1 MSSNL
6 IFKKFCM
13 PAVPAFA
20 ALVLLL
26 PSCNLALSQAPAAKA
41 PAVLSVQV
49 DKSLHSVS
57 PTLYGMMT
65 EEINYSYDGGLYA
78 ELVRNRTLRDRNWNQ
93 QDWLIVQNASAG
105 AKFEKDKATGPSEAL
120 NDSIKLTVTSA
131 SPSEPAGLRNQGYWG
146 YPLRPNV
153 AYKFSIYAKAD
164 PVGAGPLHVD
174 LVNNKTGK
182 SVAHGEVAS
191 IGSDWKQYTV
201 TLHTGAITPSEENH
215 LELTL
220 TKPATMWM
228 TMVSVFPPTYK
239 NRVNGNRIDL
249 MEKLAG
255 LHPAF
260 LRFPGGNY
268 LEGDHIDERYEWKKS
283 IGPLVDRPTHPS
295 PWNYHSSDGLGLLEF
310 LEWCEDLKMEN
321 VLAVYGGYSMRQ
333 EHIEPG
339 KKLEP
344 YVQDALD
351 EIEYATGSV
360 DTKWG
365 AERAKDGHPAPFKLA
380 YVEIGNEDFFD
391 QSKSYD
397 GRFKQFHDAIKAK
410 YPDQKLIATAP
421 VTSVKPDVLDDHFYL
436 SAENYFNDIHH
447 YDNFDR
453 NGPKIFMGEYATM
466 EGSPTADFGAALG
479 DAAWLTG
486 VERNSDVVVMS
497 SYAPLM
503 VNVHNGGMQ
512 WHPDLIGYD
521 GLTSYGSPSYYVLS
535 LFAGKIGDEVPASTL
550 TGAGPRVAYSVTHQ
564 ASTGKVYLKIVNGV
578 TTPQELEIDLSGI
591 SAIAGPAK
599 LTRLHALS
607 PVDTN
612 TIADPKHIVP
622 VESTIPASGTK
633 VKHTIPGYSFEV
645 IEFDTK
651 K

>member
-1 MSSNL
+1 MSFAPIL
-6 IFKKFCM
+6 KKIAPVATLLFIL
-13 PAVPAFA
+13 PA
-20 ALVLLL
+20 ALPVFG
-26 PSCNLALSQAPAAKA
+26 QTT
-41 PAVLSVQV
+41 PAVLTV
-49 DKSLHSVS
+49 
-57 PTLYGMMT
+57 LYGLMT
-65 EEINYSYDGGLYA
+65 EEINYSYDGGLYP
-78 ELVRNRTLRDRNWNQ
+78 EMVRNRVMRDRNWNQ

-105 AKFEKDKATGPSEAL
+105 AKFEKDKTTGPSEAL

-131 SPSEPAGLRNQGYWG
+131 SPTEPAGLRNQGYWG
-146 YPLRPNV
+146 YPLRPDMT
-153 AYKFSIYAKAD
+153 YTFSLYAKAESA
-164 PVGAGPLHVD
+164 GLGPLHVS
-174 LVNNKTGK
+174 LVSNKTGK
-182 SVAHGEVAS
+182 SVASAEVAS
-191 IGSDWKQYTV
+191 IGSDWKQYKT
-201 TLHTGAITPSEENH
+201 TLHTGKIEASEANH

-220 TKPATMWM
+220 TKPGTVWI

-239 NRVNGNRIDL
+239 GRVNGNRVDL

-255 LHPAF
+255 MHPAF

-268 LEGDHIDERYEWKKS
+268 LEGDHISERYEWKKT

-310 LEWCEDLKMEN
+310 LEWCEDLHMEN
-321 VLAVYGGYSMRQ
+321 VLAVYAGYSMKQ
-333 EHIEPG
+333 EHVEPG
-339 KKLEP
+339 KDLEP

-351 EIEYATGSV
+351 EIEYATGGP

-365 AERAKDGHPAPFKLA
+365 AERVKDGHPTPFKLA
-380 YVEIGNEDFFD
+380 YVEIGNEDWFD

-410 YPDQKLIATAP
+410 YPEQKLIATAP
-421 VTSVKPDVLDDHFYL
+421 ITSVKPDVLDDHFYL
-436 SAENYFNDIHH
+436 SAEKYFDDIHH

-466 EGSPTADFGAALG
+466 EGSPTGDFGAALG

-497 SYAPLM
+497 SYAPLL

-521 GLTSYGSPSYYVLS
+521 GLSSYGSPSYYVLS
-535 LFAGKIGDEVPASTL
+535 LFAAKVGDTVPESSL
-550 TGAGPRVAYSVTHQ
+550 TGAGPRVAYSVTE
-564 ASTGKVYLKIVNGV
+564 SNGKVFLKIVNGSP
-578 TTPQELEIDLSGI
+578 TPQELEIDLSGVN
-591 SAIAGPAK
+591 AIAGPGK
-599 LTRLHALS
+599 VTRLHALS

-612 TIADPKHIVP
+612 TVADPKHIIP
-622 VESTIPASGTK
+622 VESTLPVAGTK
-633 VKHTIPGYSFEV
+633 LKHTLGGFTFEL
-645 IEFDTK
+645 IELDTK

>member
-1 MSSNL
+1 MLSDSIL
-6 IFKKFCM
+6 KKIC
-13 PAVPAFA
+13 ASATCLLAGACLLVPAPTA
-20 ALVLLL
+20 A
-26 PSCNLALSQAPAAKA
+26 SGQSSAAKK
-41 PAVLSVQV
+41 PAVLHIQV

-65 EEINYSYDGGLYA
+65 EEINYSYDGGLYP
-78 ELVRNRTLRDRNWNQ
+78 EMVSNRVMRDRNWNQ
-93 QDWLIVQNASAG
+93 QDWLVVQNADGG
-105 AKFEKDKATGPSEAL
+105 AKMEKDKTTGPSEAL
-120 NDSIKLTVTSA
+120 NDSIKVTITA
-131 SPSEPAGLRNQGYWG
+131 ATTEEPAGVRNMGFWG
-146 YPLRPNV
+146 YPLRPDGT
-153 AYKFSIYAKAD
+153 YKGSLYAKATD
-164 PVGAGPLHVD
+164 GLGPLHWN
-174 LVNNKTGK
+174 LVSNKTGK
-182 SVAHGEVAS
+182 SVASAEVPS

-201 TLHTGAITPSEENH
+201 TLHTGKIEASEAYH

-220 TKPATMWM
+220 TKPGTLWM
-228 TMVSVFPPTYK
+228 TLVSLFPPTYHD
-239 NRVNGNRIDL
+239 RVNGNRVDL
-249 MEKLAG
+249 MEMLGG

-268 LEGDHIDERYEWKKS
+268 LEGDHLDERYEWKKT

-310 LEWCEDLKMEN
+310 LEWCEDLHMQN
-321 VLAVYGGYSMRQ
+321 VMAVYAGYSMKQ
-333 EHIEPG
+333 EHVEPG
-339 KKLEP
+339 PKLDP

-351 EIEYATGSV
+351 EIEYATGGT

-365 AERAKDGHPAPFKLA
+365 AQRAKDGHPAPFKLA

-436 SAENYFNDIHH
+436 SAEKYFDDIHH

-497 SYAPLM
+497 SYAPLL
-503 VNVHNGGMQ
+503 VNVHPGGMQ
-512 WHPDLIGYD
+512 WHPDLIGYN

-535 LFAGKIGDEVPASTL
+535 LFAEKIGDEVPESTL
-550 TGAGPRVAYSVTHQ
+550 TGAGPRVAYSVTNDK
-564 ASTGKVYLKIVNGV
+564 AKGKVFVKIVNGV
-578 TTPQELEIDLSGI
+578 ATAQELEIDLGGV

-599 LTRLHALS
+599 VTRLHALS

-612 TIADPKHIVP
+612 TITDPKHIVP
-622 VESTIPASGTK
+622 VEITAPVAGTK
-633 VKHTIPGYSFEV
+633 LKHSLPGYSFEV
-645 IEFDTK
+645 IELDTK

>member
-1 MSSNL
+1 MLSDPIL
-6 IFKKFCM
+6 KKIC
-13 PAVPAFA
+13 ASATCLLAGACLLVPAPTA
-20 ALVLLL
+20 A
-26 PSCNLALSQAPAAKA
+26 SGQSSAAKK
-41 PAVLSVQV
+41 PAVLHIQV

-65 EEINYSYDGGLYA
+65 EEINYSYDGGLYP
-78 ELVRNRTLRDRNWNQ
+78 EMVSNRVMRDRNWNQ
-93 QDWLIVQNASAG
+93 QDWLVVQNADGG
-105 AKFEKDKATGPSEAL
+105 AKMEKDKTTGPSEAL
-120 NDSIKLTVTSA
+120 NDSIKVTITA
-131 SPSEPAGLRNQGYWG
+131 ATTEEPAGVRNMGFWG
-146 YPLRPNV
+146 YPLRPDGT
-153 AYKFSIYAKAD
+153 YKGSLYAKATD
-164 PVGAGPLHVD
+164 GLGPLHWN
-174 LVNNKTGK
+174 LVSNKTGK
-182 SVAHGEVAS
+182 SVASAEVPS

-201 TLHTGAITPSEENH
+201 TLHTGKIEASEAYH

-220 TKPATMWM
+220 TKPGTLWM
-228 TMVSVFPPTYK
+228 TLVSLFPPTYHD
-239 NRVNGNRIDL
+239 RVNGNRVDL
-249 MEKLAG
+249 MEMLGG

-260 LRFPGGNY
+260 LRFPGCNY
-268 LEGDHIDERYEWKKS
+268 LEGDHLDERYEWKKT

-310 LEWCEDLKMEN
+310 LEWCEDLHMQN
-321 VLAVYGGYSMRQ
+321 VMAVYAGYSMKQ
-333 EHIEPG
+333 EHVEPG
-339 KKLEP
+339 PKLDP

-351 EIEYATGSV
+351 EIEYATGGT

-365 AERAKDGHPAPFKLA
+365 AQRAKDGHPAPFKLA

-436 SAENYFNDIHH
+436 SAEKYFDDIHH

-497 SYAPLM
+497 SYAPLL
-503 VNVHNGGMQ
+503 VNVHPGGMQ
-512 WHPDLIGYD
+512 WHPDLIGYN

-535 LFAGKIGDEVPASTL
+535 LFAEKIGDEVPESTL
-550 TGAGPRVAYSVTHQ
+550 TGAGPRVAYSVTNDK
-564 ASTGKVYLKIVNGV
+564 AKGKVFVKIVNGV
-578 TTPQELEIDLSGI
+578 ATAQELEIDLGGV

-599 LTRLHALS
+599 VTRLHALS

-612 TIADPKHIVP
+612 TITDPKHIVP
-622 VESTIPASGTK
+622 VEITAPVAGTK
-633 VKHTIPGYSFEV
+633 LKHSLPGYSFEV
-645 IEFDTK
+645 IELDTK

>member
-1 MSSNL
+1 
-6 IFKKFCM
+6 M
-13 PAVPAFA
+13 PAMPI
-20 ALVLLL
+20 LNK
-26 PSCNLALSQAPAAKA
+26 SCAS
-41 PAVLSVQV
+41 AVLSLSGLLMAFSAGASAYGQADAKPTAVLKIEV
-49 DKSLHSVS
+49 DKTLHGVS

-78 ELVRNRTLRDRNWNQ
+78 ELVRNRTMRDRNWNQ
-93 QDWLIVQNASAG
+93 QDWLVVQNASAG
-105 AKFEKDKATGPSEAL
+105 ARMERDKTTGPSQAL

-131 SPSEPAGLRNQGYWG
+131 SAAEPAGLRNMGYWG
-146 YPLRPNV
+146 YPLRPDT
-153 AYKFSIYAKAD
+153 AYRFSLYAKAD
-164 PVGAGPLHVD
+164 SAGLPLHVS

-182 SVAHGEVAS
+182 SVAHAEIAS

-201 TLHTGAITPSEENH
+201 HLRTGKIAPSEDNH
-215 LELTL
+215 LELTVTQPGTL
-220 TKPATMWM
+220 WM
-228 TMVSVFPPTYK
+228 TLVSVFPPTYK
-239 NRVNGNRIDL
+239 NRPNGNRIDL
-249 MEKLAG
+249 MEMLAG

-268 LEGDHIDERYEWKKS
+268 LEGDHIDERFEWKKT

-310 LEWCEDLKMEN
+310 LEWCEDLHMQN
-321 VLAVYGGYSMRQ
+321 VLAVYAGYSMKQ
-333 EHIEPG
+333 EHVDPG
-339 KKLEP
+339 PKLEP

-351 EIEYATGSV
+351 EIEYATGGT

-365 AERAKDGHPAPFKLA
+365 AERAKDGHPAPFTLA

-410 YPDQKLIATAP
+410 YPSLKLIATAP

-447 YDNFDR
+447 YDKFDR

-497 SYAPLM
+497 SYAPLL

-535 LFAGKIGDEVPASTL
+535 LFAGHFGDEVPESTL

-564 ASTGKVYLKIVNGV
+564 ASTGKVFLKIVNGV
-578 TTPQELEIDLSGI
+578 ASPQELEIRLDGV
-591 SAIAGPAK
+591 SAVAGPAK

-607 PVDTN
+607 PADTN

-622 VESTIPASGTK
+622 VESTIPVAGTTL
-633 VKHTIPGYSFEV
+633 KHTLPGYSFEL
-645 IEFDTK
+645 IELDTRK
-651 K
+651 